1 MPAGG
6 TANLKNFVIFPSDY
20 FKQTAALASSSRK
33 TAASTRRP
41 TSGTSGSEFTI
52 EVFGKTV
59 AGKKVSLPF
68 DVNLNF
74 FYVTP

>member
-1 MPAGG
+1 VP
-6 TANLKNFVIFPSDY
+6 LSYIFPENGGFDP
-20 FKQTAALASSSRK
+20 
-33 TAASTRRP
+33 STGQRTVRQRLH
-41 TSGTSGSEFTI
+41 I

-59 AGKKVSLPF
+59 AGQDISLGF